1 MMSHERRRLGDFE
14 QPDDG
19 PAPEV
24 GPPEPEPDSPLQ
36 ALLNLSEEEG
46 GFRPMDEY

>member
-1 MMSHERRRLGDFE
+1 MSDVDLIDSE

-24 GPPEPEPDSPLQ
+24 GPRPEPDSPLQ

-46 GFRPMDEY
+46 SFRPMDEY